1 MRTTQPI
8 WVILLKP
15 AQNSWRVPMI
25 RSLSC
30 SCCRGCSSSR
40 LPVGL
45 NQWRAISFYS
55 TRYDIDTIWGF
66 FLDTIRY
73 DTISGPHK
81 KTFFLMNF
89 RRIFRIFG
97 EFSEIS
103 ANFLNF
109 RRISG
114 EFSEFPENF
123 RIFRRIF
130 GGKRQNK
137 GISRAYRDTRYG
149 RFDTIYSSIY
159 EKVRYIGIR

>member
-1 MRTTQPI
+1 MRGP
-8 WVILLKP
+8 LLF
-15 AQNSWRVPMI
+15 S
-25 RSLSC
+25 
-30 SCCRGCSSSR
+30 GSSSSDKLFFDSIR
-40 LPVGL
+40 
-45 NQWRAISFYS
+45 Y
-55 TRYDIDTIWGF
+55 RYDMRVF
-66 FLDTIRY
+66 FSIRY

-97 EFSEIS
+97 EFSGIS
-103 ANFLNF
+103 ANFLNI
-109 RRISG
+109 RRIFGISG

>member
-1 MRTTQPI
+1 MSIFWRSGPSKVRHSLKGDLEVFLCTKTIFWAKRSILANRTSYTPLSDTLFFDSI
-8 WVILLKP
+8 W
-15 AQNSWRVPMI
+15 
-25 RSLSC
+25 
-30 SCCRGCSSSR
+30 
-40 LPVGL
+40 
-45 NQWRAISFYS
+45 Y
-55 TRYDIDTIWGF
+55 RYDIWLFYSIWYDINTIFWPQKRPSFWG
-66 FLDTIRY
+66 
-73 DTISGPHK
+73 
-81 KTFFLMNF
+81 
-89 RRIFRIFG
+89 IFS

>member
-1 MRTTQPI
+1 M
-8 WVILLKP
+8 LM
-15 AQNSWRVPMI
+15 S
-25 RSLSC
+25 SC
-30 SCCRGCSSSR
+30 HKH
-40 LPVGL
+40 PV
-45 NQWRAISFYS
+45 AISFF
-55 TRYDIDTIWGF
+55 RLDTISIRYEGF

-109 RRISG
+109 RNFRRIFGISG

-149 RFDTIYSSIY
+149 RFYTIYSSIY
-159 EKVRYIGIR
+159 RKVRYIGIR